1 VRSSDQRY
9 FHVQRTK
16 RPTEQ
21 YGDQIVHARQT
32 ARTTGTTEQ
41 LDAVIRESAVEHP
54 VVLLACG
61 RTANDFRRQFRRG
74 TPAYHGVAAND
85 VAPIDL
91 LRDEKLDGYVV
102 MRLTREQHRAVRDKA
117 EKLYGRDRLLSDPQ
131 GAIWTQV
138 VHASLAGER
147 EEHIDLLANLR
158 DRGRVL
164 NEQDR
169 QGYQVV
175 PFPTP
180 DELPDDLPANEAV
193 LPFAAHQFLT
203 WQGHKDAIRWEAWRS
218 GMTTPVLMLTAYLEG
233 RSMMEARYCRTGQR
247 DTHEHRRHF
256 QGQVDRIAGLG
267 SKLDEWAGKW
277 DGRRPEQVLP

>member
-1 VRSSDQRY
+1 MRSSDQRY
-9 FHVQRTK
+9 YHVQRTK
-16 RPTEQ
+16 RAGEQ
-21 YGDQIVHARQT
+21 YGAHIVAALQLARSEGQ
-32 ARTTGTTEQ
+32 TEQ
-41 LDAVIRESAVEHP
+41 LNAVIHDSAVEHP

-61 RTANDFRRQFRRG
+61 RTATDFRRQFRRG
-74 TPAYHGVAAND
+74 TPGYHCIAAND

-91 LRDEKLDGYVV
+91 LRDEKLDGYVA

-131 GAIWTQV
+131 GAIWKELV
-138 VHASLAGER
+138 SASIAGQR

-169 QGYQVV
+169 QGYQVE
-175 PFPTP
+175 PLPKR
-180 DELPDDLPANEAV
+180 DELPEDLPTNEAV

-203 WQGHKDAIRWEAWRS
+203 WQGRRDAIRWEAWRS
-218 GMTTPVLMLTAYLEG
+218 GITTPVLMLTAYLDG
-233 RSMMEARYCRTGQR
+233 GSMMEARYCRTGQR

-267 SKLDEWAGKW
+267 SKLAEWAAQW
-277 DGRRPEQVLP
+277 DGFRPEQL